1 MPFRVR
7 DLFSRKQKCIANSAY
22 ILKQIRKFEMGE
34 HVLTGR
40 YCDSSRTDPGDCVDN
55 DSHAPLDRVRGDD
68 TSSGRH
74 TASRDLASRDLASRD
89 LASRDRVQCKQ
100 APRNRP
106 VMTVNSS
113 RELRDN
119 NEKTR
124 ADRVNSERTSGCGN
138 STKDTVK
145 TDRDYS
151 PTNRNGTGSN
161 VLRGKRDSSPDASD
175 INSYLRGEVLGVEHG
190 SSEVSS
196 SPVYCYPSEN
206 WCRAPSDSE
215 LQKKMSNTSIRDV
228 ESRERVTVEH
238 RLADL
243 TVFTGQSGSLEHIN
257 SAVIC
262 KSTNQNHYS
271 EQIKS
276 KGQSSHCSNDVIDVD
291 NNTQPGFK
299 FSVDDFLC
307 GQTSDRAGQSLY
319 QDKSSSSHDFED
331 KLIICAGRRV
341 TRSNTNYEHAQDH
354 NNHAQVHNNHAQ
366 DHNNHAQ
373 DHNNHA
379 QDHNNHAQ
387 VHNNHAQVHNNHAHK
402 ATDAQTPPTK
412 PLKNHSKDKS
422 LMSTPPLYPK
432 HAKIRTVGVARS
444 LTTNS
449 HVKMERGDD
458 SKAKTLRNTK
468 WKNTFLRR
476 LKLMKT
482 RSNGLG

>member
-40 YCDSSRTDPGDCVDN
+40 YCDSSRTDPGDYVDN

-74 TASRDLASRDLASRD
+74 TASRDLASRDLVSRD
-89 LASRDRVQCKQ
+89 QVQCKL
-100 APRNRP
+100 APLNRA

-124 ADRVNSERTSGCGN
+124 AGCVNSERTAGSGN
-138 STKDTVK
+138 STKETVK
-145 TDRDYS
+145 THRDYS

-196 SPVYCYPSEN
+196 SPVYCSPSEN

-262 KSTNQNHYS
+262 KSINQNHYS

-276 KGQSSHCSNDVIDVD
+276 KGQSPHCSNDVIDVD

-299 FSVDDFLC
+299 FSADDFLC
-307 GQTSDRAGQSLY
+307 GQTSDREGQSLY

-341 TRSNTNYEHAQDH
+341 TRSNTNYEHAQ
-354 NNHAQVHNNHAQ
+354 V
-366 DHNNHAQ
+366 
-373 DHNNHA
+373 
-379 QDHNNHAQ
+379 HNNHAQ

-412 PLKNHSKDKS
+412 PLKNHSKDES
-422 LMSTPPLYPK
+422 LMSTPPLYPR

-449 HVKMERGDD
+449 HAKMERGDD